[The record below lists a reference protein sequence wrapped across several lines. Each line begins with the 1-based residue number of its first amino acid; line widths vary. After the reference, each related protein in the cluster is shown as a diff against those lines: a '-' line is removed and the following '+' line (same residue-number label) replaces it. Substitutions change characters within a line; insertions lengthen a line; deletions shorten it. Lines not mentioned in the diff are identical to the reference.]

1 MCELNS
7 IFLRDFHPGNHLV
20 KKKSKNGT
28 RKKRKR
34 KKTRKKRKEK
44 KKREEAKTP
53 SLRTE
58 GRCEKLTLL
67 CFQRCIHI
75 SFIYP
80 STVLS
85 REYLKSNNVEQV

>member
-34 KKTRKKRKEK
+34 KKTRKKKKKKRKEK
-44 KKREEAKTP
+44 KTKLLHSARKDDAK
-53 SLRTE
+53 
-58 GRCEKLTLL
+58 
-67 CFQRCIHI
+67 
-75 SFIYP
+75 
-80 STVLS
+80 
-85 REYLKSNNVEQV
+85 N